1 MMTIH
6 LFTYVSKV
14 LRTQLKGK
22 KKKVRKSVNGH
33 SEACVLSKAEVK
45 IATDISLVS
54 DLNSK
59 HHTLPLYVSCNL
71 SLQKDGKK
79 VLNKNN

>member
-14 LRTQLKGK
+14 LQTQLKGG
-22 KKKVRKSVNGH
+22 KKVRKSVNGH

-45 IATDISLVS
+45 IATDIFLVS

-71 SLQKDGKK
+71 SLQEDGKN